1 MKIIAMLFAIILV
14 IIFILFVGS
23 DLINT
28 IKYIKSK
35 KCDGYIVEVLD
46 IEKIASYGR
55 NQYRRFRRYKIK
67 YNGGI
72 ESEILMARKKLN
84 VGDTIKVHYSENA
97 DGSCKVLNII
107 SCLRITELVLSAI
120 IVIILIKVGIFM
132 ESRGVINV

>member
-1 MKIIAMLFAIILV
+1 MKIIAMLFAIILL
-14 IIFILFVGS
+14 IILILFVVS
-23 DLINT
+23 DIVNT
-28 IKYIKSK
+28 IKYIVSK

-55 NQYRRFRRYKIK
+55 NQYRRFRRYKIE

-97 DGSCKVLNII
+97 DGSYNVLDII
-107 SCLRITELVLSAI
+107 SCLRITELVLSTI
-120 IVIILIKVGIFM
+120 IVIILIKVVIFVEMNGGIK
-132 ESRGVINV
+132 